1 MPNTTPAPDPGVNM
15 GEPAPRVDGR
25 LKVTGAARYP
35 SDTPVANPA
44 YAVLVTSA
52 IGKGRIE
59 RLEIDDA
66 RAVPGVLDILTS
78 DNTSEL
84 KPAKFGSS
92 SSTSIQ
98 SLGPEVAYAGQI
110 IAVIIADT
118 FEAASEA
125 ATRVRVSYTEAKPAA
140 TFGADGLTEED
151 AGKVPGQRKLIP
163 QAGEAAAAIAG
174 ADVRHDAEYS
184 TPMQHHNPIE
194 LFSTTCVWSGD
205 ELTVYEPSQFVYG
218 LKNGVAQRLGMTPD
232 KVHVVSHYVGGAFG
246 SKGFRARH

>member
-1 MPNTTPAPDPGVNM
+1 MANNAFTAPAPGPGTNM

-44 YAVLVTSA
+44 YAVMATSA
-52 IGKGRIE
+52 IAKGRIE
-59 RLEIDDA
+59 RLDIDDA

-78 DNTSEL
+78 ENTSEL

-98 SLGPEVAYAGQI
+98 TLGPDVAHAGQI
-110 IAVIIADT
+110 IAVVVADT

-125 ATRVRVSYTEAKPAA
+125 AHRVRVSYSEAKPAA
-140 TFGADGLTEED
+140 TFGADGLTIED
-151 AGKVPGQRKLIP
+151 AAKASGRRKLIP
-163 QAGEAAAAIAG
+163 QAGEAAAAIAA

-184 TPMQHHNPIE
+184 TPTQHHNPIE
-194 LFSTTCVWSGD
+194 LFSTTCVWS
-205 ELTVYEPSQFVYG
+205 
-218 LKNGVAQRLGMTPD
+218 R
-232 KVHVVSHYVGGAFG
+232 
-246 SKGFRARH
+246 